1 MANPLARLID
11 FGQSFWLDSIRRSFT
26 RSGNLRK
33 MLDQDGLRGVTS
45 NPTIFEKAVAEGND
59 YDDQIK
65 DLVRSGMVDPVT
77 VTDEIIIQDICDACD
92 VFADLYKTSNRSD
105 GFVSIEIRPD
115 LAKDT
120 TASINEGRRLWQR
133 VNRPNVMIKVPA
145 TNEGMP
151 VIRTLLSEGINVN
164 ITLMFGEQYYERVID
179 AFCAGLEDRLGRK
192 LPIDTLASVA
202 SCFVSRVDTEA
213 DKRISAAL
221 GTTSEP
227 AKRAVLEALVGKT
240 AIANSKRLYRIYLQ
254 SLETGRFKKLAAAGA
269 RRQRPL
275 WASTSTK
282 NPKYPDTYYV
292 EALIGPDTVDTMPFV
307 TIDAFR
313 DHGKL
318 ARTLDAGMEAAETD
332 LATLEGAGI
341 SLKDI
346 TDTLL
351 VQGIEL
357 FEKSFS
363 DLHEVVRK
371 KIDAMRSV
379 VVNPAR

>member
-1 MANPLARLID
+1 
-11 FGQSFWLDSIRRSFT
+11 
-26 RSGNLRK
+26 
-33 MLDQDGLRGVTS
+33 
-45 NPTIFEKAVAEGND
+45 
-59 YDDQIK
+59 
-65 DLVRSGMVDPVT
+65 
-77 VTDEIIIQDICDACD
+77 
-92 VFADLYKTSNRSD
+92 
-105 GFVSIEIRPD
+105 
-115 LAKDT
+115 
-120 TASINEGRRLWQR
+120 
-133 VNRPNVMIKVPA
+133 
-145 TNEGMP
+145 
-151 VIRTLLSEGINVN
+151 
-164 ITLMFGEQYYERVID
+164 VID
-179 AFCAGLEDRLGRK
+179 AFCAGLEDRLARK

-202 SCFVSRVDTEA
+202 SCFVSRIDTEA
-213 DKRISAAL
+213 DKRIGAAL
-221 GTTSEP
+221 GATSEP
-227 AKRAVLEALVGKT
+227 PKRAALEGLVGKT

-254 SLETGRFKKLAAAGA
+254 SLQTGRFKKLAEAGA

-292 EALIGPDTVDTMPFV
+292 DALIGPDTVDTMPFV

-313 DHGKL
+313 DHGTL
-318 ARTLDAGMEAAETD
+318 ARTLDEGMEAAETD
-332 LATLEGAGI
+332 LAALEGAGI

-351 VQGIEL
+351 IQGIEL